1 MAAQK
6 VHVIMFHF
14 YRHSKK
20 IIPERY
26 LYPMTYVKTTLKREI
41 EINAIIT
48 IHYFEYMKDFVF
60 HGESHDFW
68 EFLYVDKGRVMVQSG
83 KDQHLLNA
91 GDVIFH
97 KPNEFH
103 AIHSVG
109 SSSPN
114 LIAVSFVTSSPAMD
128 FLIKKHYT
136 LTMEERTLI
145 SHLINAARDCLS
157 TPMHIPSVEQ
167 VQLKESAPFGSQQM
181 ILIYLELFLL
191 NVIQNHSSSQAKP
204 PLRHLNFLENAA
216 PSKEKRL
223 NSIIQYMQFHIC
235 ERLTL
240 PMICEKF
247 SLSRSSLQSLFH
259 KEKGCGAIEYF
270 NNLKIQ
276 RAKDII
282 REGNMNFT
290 EIAYYLSYSSL
301 PYFSRC
307 FKKSTGMSPAEYA
320 SSVKGISHALKNGH
334 KRKEEIPGKL

>member
-1 MAAQK
+1 
-6 VHVIMFHF
+6 
-14 YRHSKK
+14 
-20 IIPERY
+20 
-26 LYPMTYVKTTLKREI
+26 MTYVKTTLKREI
-41 EINAIIT
+41 EINSIIT

-68 EFLYVDKGRVMVQSG
+68 EFLYVDKGNVRVQSG
-83 KDQHLLNA
+83 EDHHLLNA

-114 LIAVSFVTSSPAMD
+114 LIAVSFVTSSPAID
-128 FLIKKHYT
+128 VLQKKHYT

-145 SHLINAARDCLS
+145 SHLINAAKDCLA

-167 VQLKESAPFGSQQM
+167 VQLKEDAPFGSQQM

-191 NVIQNHSSSQAKP
+191 NVIQNHSSSQAKL
-204 PLRHLNFLENAA
+204 PLRRFGYHNNLQPNKGN
-216 PSKEKRL
+216 RL
-223 NSIIQYMQFHIC
+223 NPIIEYMQFHIC

-240 PMICEKF
+240 SMICEKF
-247 SLSRSSLQSLFH
+247 SLSSSSLQSLFH
-259 KEKGCGAIEYF
+259 REKGCGAMEYF
-270 NNLKIQ
+270 SNLKIQ

-282 REGNMNFT
+282 REGSMNFT

-307 FKKSTGMSPAEYA
+307 FKRSTGMSPAEYA
-320 SSVKGISHALKNGH
+320 SSVKGISNALKNGS
-334 KRKEEIPGKL
+334 KRKEEIPGMH

>member
-1 MAAQK
+1 MILLSNFFLKTGTKNNARKA
-6 VHVIMFHF
+6 IA
-14 YRHSKK
+14 
-20 IIPERY
+20 
-26 LYPMTYVKTTLKREI
+26 MTYVKTTLKREI
-41 EINAIIT
+41 EINSIIT

-68 EFLYVDKGRVMVQSG
+68 EFLYVDKGSVMVQSG
-83 KDQHLLNA
+83 KDRHLLNA

-114 LIAVSFVTSSPAMD
+114 LIAVSFITFSPAIN
-128 FLIKKHYT
+128 LLQKKHYT

-145 SHLINAARDCLS
+145 SHLINAAKDCLS
-157 TPMHIPSVEQ
+157 TPIHIPSIEQ
-167 VQLKESAPFGSQQM
+167 VQLKENAPFGSQQM
-181 ILIYLELFLL
+181 ILIYLELFLV
-191 NVIQNHSSSQAKP
+191 NVIQNHSSSQTKL
-204 PLRHLNFLENAA
+204 PLRHFDSPGNAI

-223 NSIIQYMQFHIC
+223 DSIIQYMQFHIC

-240 PMICEKF
+240 PEICEKF
-247 SLSRSSLQSLFH
+247 SLSSSSLQSLFH
-259 KEKGCGAIEYF
+259 KEKNCGAMEYF

-307 FKKSTGMSPAEYA
+307 FKRFTGMSPAKYA
-320 SSVKGISHALKNGH
+320 SSVKGISHALKNGP
-334 KRKEEIPGKL
+334 KRKEEIPGNL